1 MTQDI
6 TMRRKAE
13 DEIRSNQVR
22 LQSLASELSL
32 TEERERRRLATD
44 LHDHIGQALAVSKI
58 KLGVLQKTA
67 TSPDIANPLGEVR
80 ELIEKMIKD
89 TRSLTFELSLPVL
102 YELGFEAAVEW
113 FAKHIRTQY
122 GLQVEVRK
130 EMAPI
135 PIDDEL
141 KVLLFRSVREL
152 MINIV
157 KHAQAR
163 HAWVNIIRQNDG
175 RVCIEVKDD
184 GVGINGS
191 QGYAGAD
198 SERGFGLFSI
208 RERLHYLGG
217 GVDVISGED
226 AGTQVILMLPLD
238 YAKKNKVGKWG

>member
-13 DEIRSNQVR
+13 DEIRSNQAR

-80 ELIEKMIKD
+80 ELIEKMIQD

-122 GLQVEVRK
+122 GL
-130 EMAPI
+130 
-135 PIDDEL
+135 
-141 KVLLFRSVREL
+141 
-152 MINIV
+152 
-157 KHAQAR
+157 
-163 HAWVNIIRQNDG
+163 
-175 RVCIEVKDD
+175 
-184 GVGINGS
+184 
-191 QGYAGAD
+191 
-198 SERGFGLFSI
+198 
-208 RERLHYLGG
+208 
-217 GVDVISGED
+217 
-226 AGTQVILMLPLD
+226 
-238 YAKKNKVGKWG
+238 